1 MQHYFKSNLA
11 LDLDAVN
18 MQVISLYDF
27 CFLEDRLNHRNFH
40 LDSLITYQSAPVI
53 LFGTKEPVNFM
64 TNITFRM
71 AKTHFNIFL
80 VVFFR

>member
-40 LDSLITYQSAPVI
+40 LDSLISLHQ
-53 LFGTKEPVNFM
+53 
-64 TNITFRM
+64 
-71 AKTHFNIFL
+71 
-80 VVFFR
+80 